1 MTEEI
6 KQNEE
11 TNNIVRTFGIT
22 KASVNNRTTVIV
34 LTVIIFMAGIISY
47 LSMPKESFPE
57 VVIPEIYVSTIYP
70 GNSPLDIE
78 KLITRPIEKEVK
90 SISGIDEITSSSV
103 QGASSIRIKFDF
115 SVTPE
120 DALRKV
126 KDKVDIAKSDPDFPS
141 DLPADPNVFDLNFSE
156 LMPILNINLYGDFS
170 LDQLKEY
177 GEYLEDQIEDIP
189 QINAVDIR
197 GINDKE
203 VAVELDLLKMEATQV
218 NFGDVASAIQYE
230 NMTVSGGDVDI
241 DGMLRSMRVIGE
253 FDDWKEIEDIVV
265 KHERGNIV
273 YLRDVAQIKFAEK
286 EKESYAREYGNPV
299 VMLDVMKRA
308 GENLIEASEQINLI
322 IDEAVK
328 NYLPEGLSITIT
340 NDQTNQTKTQ
350 LSELENS
357 ILLGMFLVIGVLLLF
372 LGMRNALFV
381 GIAIPLSMLL
391 SFFILSAFG
400 VTLNFMVLFS
410 LVLALGMLVD
420 NGIVVVENIY
430 RWMDD
435 GYSPAK
441 AAINGASEVAW
452 PIIASTATTL
462 GAFVPLAFWPGMMGE
477 FMRYLPITLIIVLA
491 SSLFVALVINPVL
504 TSLFMKIEED
514 DQYIS
519 NKHLI
524 IAYSLLLLG
533 FIAGLAEG
541 AEVLSYILVSGVL
554 LFFLFK
560 KMFLAKNTKK
570 GRVALTGGALIL
582 FAILFMI
589 TGETLNGNFVGIT
602 GTFLILN
609 AYVIYPA
616 SIYFK
621 ERIMPRLEAQY
632 DGFIHYA
639 LNGRR
644 PYWLL
649 AGTFGLLVLAI
660 MLLVAIPPKVLFFP
674 EGQPQY
680 INIFIERPVGT
691 SIESMNE
698 TTLAIEQEVFKV
710 VEEYAAENPEGK
722 LDNFLVESV
731 ISQVGEGASDPNQGF
746 SGGATPNKSRIAVS
760 FVEFQHRRGINTNDF
775 LTHIRKEL
783 TGFAGVKIAVA
794 KNENGPPT
802 GPPINL
808 EIEGDNYEKLLAEV
822 EKVKTFINNANIGGI
837 EELKIDVDQG
847 KPEMPIYIDRAKA
860 GRLGITTGQ
869 IGDALRTALFG
880 KEVSTYKDDEDDYEI
895 NIRAAEIYRDN
906 PDALVNQKI
915 TFKNMDNGKT
925 VQVPVSAVARGE
937 RTSTFSAVNRK
948 DLSRV
953 VTLSSNV
960 LEGYNANEVVAE
972 LKELL
977 ENYEMPKEFVYEF
990 TGEQE
995 EQAEQFA
1002 FLSRALLI
1010 AFSLIIFIIVLQF
1023 NAISS
1028 PFIIGTSVLFSLIG
1042 VLLGLVIFRME
1053 FVILMTMIGI
1063 ISLAGI
1069 VVNNAI
1075 VLIDYTNLLM
1085 DRRKAEL
1092 DIPEGQRLP
1101 FTEIRK
1107 AVEEGG
1113 KKRLRPVLL
1122 TAITTILGLL
1132 PLATGFNI
1140 DIVGFFTSLDP
1151 NIYIG
1156 GDNVMFWGPMSWAI
1170 IFGLTFATFLTLVI
1184 VPIMYYLVKK
1194 LKYAIIRV
1202 PEAKLNAEI
1211 AQ

>member
-1 MTEEI
+1 
-6 KQNEE
+6 
-11 TNNIVRTFGIT
+11 
-22 KASVNNRTTVIV
+22 
-34 LTVIIFMAGIISY
+34 
-47 LSMPKESFPE
+47 
-57 VVIPEIYVSTIYP
+57 
-70 GNSPLDIE
+70 
-78 KLITRPIEKEVK
+78 
-90 SISGIDEITSSSV
+90 
-103 QGASSIRIKFDF
+103 
-115 SVTPE
+115 
-120 DALRKV
+120 
-126 KDKVDIAKSDPDFPS
+126 
-141 DLPADPNVFDLNFSE
+141 
-156 LMPILNINLYGDFS
+156 
-170 LDQLKEY
+170 
-177 GEYLEDQIEDIP
+177 
-189 QINAVDIR
+189 
-197 GINDKE
+197 
-203 VAVELDLLKMEATQV
+203 
-218 NFGDVASAIQYE
+218 
-230 NMTVSGGDVDI
+230 
-241 DGMLRSMRVIGE
+241 
-253 FDDWKEIEDIVV
+253 
-265 KHERGNIV
+265 
-273 YLRDVAQIKFAEK
+273 
-286 EKESYAREYGNPV
+286 
-299 VMLDVMKRA
+299 
-308 GENLIEASEQINLI
+308 
-322 IDEAVK
+322 
-328 NYLPEGLSITIT
+328 
-340 NDQTNQTKTQ
+340 
-350 LSELENS
+350 
-357 ILLGMFLVIGVLLLF
+357 
-372 LGMRNALFV
+372 
-381 GIAIPLSMLL
+381 
-391 SFFILSAFG
+391 
-400 VTLNFMVLFS
+400 
-410 LVLALGMLVD
+410 
-420 NGIVVVENIY
+420 
-430 RWMDD
+430 
-435 GYSPAK
+435 
-441 AAINGASEVAW
+441 
-452 PIIASTATTL
+452 
-462 GAFVPLAFWPGMMGE
+462 
-477 FMRYLPITLIIVLA
+477 
-491 SSLFVALVINPVL
+491 
-504 TSLFMKIEED
+504 
-514 DQYIS
+514 
-519 NKHLI
+519 
-524 IAYSLLLLG
+524 
-533 FIAGLAEG
+533 
-541 AEVLSYILVSGVL
+541 
-554 LFFLFK
+554 
-560 KMFLAKNTKK
+560 
-570 GRVALTGGALIL
+570 
-582 FAILFMI
+582 
-589 TGETLNGNFVGIT
+589 
-602 GTFLILN
+602 
-609 AYVIYPA
+609 
-616 SIYFK
+616 
-621 ERIMPRLEAQY
+621 
-632 DGFIHYA
+632 
-639 LNGRR
+639 
-644 PYWLL
+644 
-649 AGTFGLLVLAI
+649 
-660 MLLVAIPPKVLFFP
+660 
-674 EGQPQY
+674 
-680 INIFIERPVGT
+680 
-691 SIESMNE
+691 
-698 TTLAIEQEVFKV
+698 
-710 VEEYAAENPEGK
+710 
-722 LDNFLVESV
+722 
-731 ISQVGEGASDPNQGF
+731 
-746 SGGATPNKSRIAVS
+746 
-760 FVEFQHRRGINTNDF
+760 VEFQHRRGINTNDF

-1202 PEAKLNAEI
+1202 PVAQVNAGI
-1211 AQ
+1211 TQ